1 MRSGWV
7 EVRDS
12 AQHAPGGVLRDAE
25 SGEVV
30 QPELEL
36 CPGFRRPAVFSDSDE
51 VWGGALP
58 RLVRFFCSSL
68 APGAFRRYRWEEAPG
83 GVAVPVEWS
92 PCGIGELEE
101 ALGVLAAPETV
112 GEFGVPLCECITG
125 EVPRRA
131 IERRAIPEE
140 RRQRERAV
148 ATGCFRRRTAG
159 LTGFRVEYR
168 LAFCDFVEA
177 KWNFFTGGDVELRLR
192 FWFSGTR
199 RPIHIMTGFGF
210 PAAGFGGF
218 AYYSQATR
226 VRVPDDII
234 PGGCGEG
241 IGVNNGVELDYA
253 DGRLVVASPDTPIA
267 MFGGIHS
274 RDGNKFHP
282 GDRVEPQ
289 LWFSILN
296 SFWNTNFAHA
306 ERDELECRFVFS
318 RLAASPDEAAGELW
332 SYPVRV

>member
-1 MRSGWV
+1 MKNSMSVVAMFVAGCV
-7 EVRDS
+7 AGAYLEIDADIHGISLCILYALMLQVGMGI
-12 AQHAPGGVLRDAE
+12 GGNRELRE
-25 SGEVV
+25 SLRHVS
-30 QPELEL
+30 PKILL
-36 CPGFRRPAVFSDSDE
+36 
-51 VWGGALP
+51 
-58 RLVRFFCSSL
+58 
-68 APGAFRRYRWEEAPG
+68 
-83 GVAVPVEWS
+83 VPV
-92 PCGIGELEE
+92 
-101 ALGVLAAPETV
+101 AT
-112 GEFGVPLCECITG
+112 ITG
-125 EVPRRA
+125 TLLFSAAASLLLSRWSVFDCM
-131 IERRAIPEE
+131 
-140 RRQRERAV
+140 AV
-148 ATGCFRRRTAG
+148 G
-159 LTGFRVEYR
+159 
-168 LAFCDFVEA
+168 
-177 KWNFFTGGDVELRLR
+177 
-192 FWFSGTR
+192 S
-199 RPIHIMTGFGF
+199 
-210 PAAGFGGF
+210 GF